1 MMHKQKGRREE
12 NMTYTYSK
20 LKGRIIELYG
30 TQRNFAKKLGISQNS
45 LSKKL
50 TCKTEFSQK
59 DIIKWSNLLGIN
71 KDEYGEYFFE

>member
-1 MMHKQKGRREE
+1 
-12 NMTYTYSK
+12 MTYTYSK

-50 TCKTEFSQK
+50 TCKMEFSQK

>member
-1 MMHKQKGRREE
+1 
-12 NMTYTYSK
+12 MTYTYSK